1 MSYRELRAPAAL
13 AGLVECGWTD
23 TATADAAHQVLP
35 DGCMDLV
42 WTGAELLV
50 AGPDTVPHHGTRT
63 RGVTVA
69 GLRFLPGALPSLLAV
84 PAAPLHNRRVAL
96 VELVPG
102 PARDA
107 LARLEEGE
115 EPVAVLAALATRLPG
130 APPDRS
136 VAALRGALAPVALGL
151 PPSGIAR
158 SGPWARAGTA
168 PSGLWA
174 HADMPPSGALT
185 SADTTPNGRLASA
198 DATRSDPW
206 TNAGTTPNGP
216 WTNADTTPNGPWT
229 RSGTTPNGPWTNAD
243 TTRNGPW
250 TRAGTTPNGQWAHAG
265 TPPSAR
271 RPVARAADRPFR
283 ALDGDASVAAI
294 ADALGCTPR
303 SVHRRCLASFGYGPA
318 VLRRVLRFRHAAAL
332 LRAGVSPA
340 EVAAAAGYA
349 DQPHLSR
356 ETRALAGASPGQLAR
371 GAKRS
376 TPLPSGSST
385 MA

>member
-23 TATADAAHQVLP
+23 TATADAAHHVLP

-115 EPVAVLAALATRLPG
+115 EPVAVLAALVTRLPG

-136 VAALRGALAPVALGL
+136 VAALRGALAPAALGS
-151 PPSGIAR
+151 PPSGSAR

-174 HADMPPSGALT
+174 R
-185 SADTTPNGRLASA
+185 ADTTPSGTWTNADTMPSRALANAGTTPNG
-198 DATRSDPW
+198 PW

-216 WTNADTTPNGPWT
+216 WTNADTMPNGPW
-229 RSGTTPNGPWTNAD
+229 A
-243 TTRNGPW
+243 
-250 TRAGTTPNGQWAHAG
+250 RAGTAPA
-265 TPPSAR
+265 AR
-271 RPVARAADRPFR
+271 RRVARAADRAAR
-283 ALDGDASVAAI
+283 ALEGDASVAAI

-318 VLRRVLRFRHAAAL
+318 VLRRVLRFRQAAAL

>member
-23 TATADAAHQVLP
+23 TATADATHKVLP

-50 AGPDTVPHHGTRT
+50 AGPDTVAHDGTRT

-69 GLRFLPGALPSLLAV
+69 GLRFVPGALPSLLAV

-102 PARDA
+102 PAQDA

-136 VAALRGALAPVALGL
+136 VAALRGALAPAALGP
-151 PPSGIAR
+151 PPSGIAG

-174 HADMPPSGALT
+174 RADTTPSGAL
-185 SADTTPNGRLASA
+185 A
-198 DATRSDPW
+198 
-206 TNAGTTPNGP
+206 NAGTTPNGP
-216 WTNADTTPNGPWT
+216 WTRP
-229 RSGTTPNGPWTNAD
+229 GTALA
-243 TTRNGPW
+243 
-250 TRAGTTPNGQWAHAG
+250 AG
-265 TPPSAR
+265 
-271 RPVARAADRPFR
+271 RPGARAADRSAR

-303 SVHRRCLASFGYGPA
+303 SVHRRCQAAFGYGPA
-318 VLRRVLRFRHAAAL
+318 VLRRVLRFRRAAAL
-332 LRAGVSPA
+332 LRAGLSPA

-356 ETRALAGASPGQLAR
+356 ETRTLAGASPGQLAS
-371 GAKRS
+371 GANRS

-385 MA
+385 TA